1 MKQSFDTSQ
10 NFIGKGEQ
18 ATYHILK
25 HLTKL
30 QPRGLKEYP
39 KSGLYKQVPLEWLI
53 HNHDYKCLSNAHQ
66 KGSIDI
72 LIRLNQKV
80 IAVRVQ
86 GPGHGKGLKGLGK
99 AKHDKVQY
107 DLLKKYVE
115 VVDIKEIE
123 CKEIFKERITEKSEN
138 EIIDSF
144 KTAGVLIPVC

>member
-1 MKQSFDTSQ
+1 MRQDYETS
-10 NFIGKGEQ
+10 NYIGKGEL
-18 ATYHILK
+18 ATFRILQ

-30 QPRGLKEYP
+30 HPRGLKEYP
-39 KSGLYKQVPLEWLI
+39 KSGLYKQVPISWLI
-53 HNHDYKCLSNAHQ
+53 HSHDFKCLSEAHQ

-72 LIRLNQKV
+72 LIVFNQKV

-107 DLLKKYVE
+107 DLLKKYIQ

-123 CKEIFKERITEKSEN
+123 CKEIFKERITEKSEQ
-138 EIIDSF
+138 EVIDSF